1 VVTRIEPL
9 VFVPRDGVRVVR
21 RGFWHARIAVLL
33 ATGGCAATGVT
44 MRSNHFQLDVPA
56 EWQIVDP
63 GGRDEL
69 ATVVRAPAK
78 DGSPAVEMRLYAWLV
93 SEAPA
98 DAAGDVLRRLA
109 AKNVLGLAAAHADDA
124 EPCPD
129 RAAQFFVFGK
139 PTRALYLTN
148 AAAQRLVV
156 TAGESDGS
164 LVAVVAAIGAGGSGC
179 VDAAAMDAAVE
190 RLVASLGGG
199 PDVWSP
205 ARPPTVVP
213 SANPTLV
220 PP

>member
-1 VVTRIEPL
+1 VVTRIETL
-9 VFVPRDGVRVVR
+9 VFVPPERGRVVR
-21 RGFWHARIAVLL
+21 RGVGHARIAVLL
-33 ATGGCAATGVT
+33 ATAGCAATGVT

-78 DGSPAVEMRLYAWLV
+78 GGAPGVEMRLYAWLV

-98 DAAGDVLRRLA
+98 DAGGDVLGRLA

-139 PTRALYLTN
+139 PTRAIHLTN
-148 AAAQRLVV
+148 TAGQRLVV
-156 TAGESDGS
+156 TAGESNGS
-164 LVAVVAAIGAGGSGC
+164 LVAVVAAIDAGGSGC

-199 PDVWSP
+199 PDLWNP

-213 SANPTLV
+213 TANPTVV